1 MVATANAEPHFD
13 VRKMKSIKNITL
25 LLILTALF
33 THANHAN
40 PPELAHLGGYVVVS
54 ETEGRTNFIRS
65 DQILSLRI
73 HPTSEGALLTITT
86 AELIADYPKSTVPG
100 NVRVQRAEPLQRTSS
115 SVNKEYKFNF
125 SSEKAAIEFARKLIS
140 ESKS

>member
-1 MVATANAEPHFD
+1 
-13 VRKMKSIKNITL
+13 MKSMKIITCL
-25 LLILTALF
+25 FLLTALF
-33 THANHAN
+33 AHVNHAN
-40 PPELAHLGGYVVVS
+40 PPELDRLGGFVIVS

-73 HPTSEGALLTITT
+73 RPKSEGALLTITT
-86 AELIADYPKSTVPG
+86 SELIADYPESTVRRIRPKG
-100 NVRVQRAEPLQRTSS
+100 AEPVQRNSS
-115 SVNKEYKFNF
+115 SVNKEYQFNF